1 VSASLAGVP
10 PRPQPGTPRP
20 YHFPAVHRHTLP
32 NGVTVVVV
40 PMPRLP
46 IVTAMVYVDAG
57 ANADPVGEEG
67 LALLTASSLTEG
79 IVGCEGTQLVERFE
93 QLGTV
98 ASVWADWEGSYARLT
113 VLKEKVAPA
122 LELLAEVLRAP
133 TFPVREVERL
143 RDQRLAGLAQQLA
156 EPRGLADERFD
167 AFLYAPTMRYAR
179 PVRGTQE
186 TVPRLTREGV
196 AAFHARHY
204 GPATTML
211 VLVGDLTPETG
222 VQLATTAF
230 GGWSHAAARGPA
242 VHDMAAASERRIVL
256 VEKPDAPQ
264 TELRVGHVGVP
275 RLHPDYLAI
284 VVMNGLLGGFFS
296 SRINL
301 NLREKHAF
309 TYGASSSFEWRRAAG
324 PFTVGTAVKTEVTG
338 RALEEILKEIDAM
351 RAAPP
356 SASEL
361 ALAADY
367 LAGVFPLRFE
377 STAAVAGTVAMAE
390 SLGVPEDFYS
400 TYRERVRAL
409 TADEVY
415 AAARTHLH
423 PDRLLVLAV
432 GDTTAVAPML
442 DGMGIGP
449 VTRVA
454 AEFDPTE
461 GR

>member
-1 VSASLAGVP
+1 MTTTPQGFG

-20 YHFPAVHRHTLP
+20 YQFPAVHRQLLP
-32 NGVTVVVV
+32 NGMKVMVV

-57 ANADPVGEEG
+57 ANADPAGEEG

-79 IVGCEGTQLVERFE
+79 IAGCEGTALVQRFE
-93 QLGTV
+93 QFGTV

-113 VLKEKVAPA
+113 VLKEQLAPA
-122 LELLAEVLRAP
+122 LGLLAEVLRGP
-133 TFPVREVERL
+133 SFPVREVERL
-143 RDQRLAGLAQQLA
+143 RDQRLAGLTQQLA
-156 EPRGLADERFD
+156 EPRGLANERFD
-167 AFLYAPTMRYAR
+167 ALLYAPSARYAR
-179 PVRGTQE
+179 PVGGTPR

-196 AAFHARHY
+196 EAFHARHY
-204 GPATTML
+204 GPATTTL
-211 VLVGDLTPETG
+211 VLVGDITVEAALQVAME
-222 VQLATTAF
+222 AF
-230 GGWSHAAARGPA
+230 GAWRHAAVRGPA
-242 VHDMAAASERRIVL
+242 VADTEAPSGRRIVMI
-256 VEKPDAPQ
+256 EKPEAVQ
-264 TELRVGHVGVP
+264 SELRVGHVGVP

-309 TYGASSSFEWRRAAG
+309 TYGASSSFDWRRAAG

-338 RALEEILKEIDAM
+338 RALEEIVKEIEGM

-356 SASEL
+356 TASEL
-361 ALAADY
+361 ALAAEY

-377 STAAVAGTVAMAE
+377 NTAAVASTVAMAE

-409 TADEVY
+409 TAAEVH
-415 AAARTHLH
+415 AAAQTHLH
-423 PDRLLVLAV
+423 PDRLLIVAV
-432 GDTTAVAPML
+432 GDATAVTPML
-442 DGMGIGP
+442 EGMGIGA
-449 VTRVA
+449 VTQVA
-454 AEFDPTE
+454 ADFDPTE
-461 GR
+461 VA

>member
-1 VSASLAGVP
+1 MSGPMTGLP

-20 YHFPAVHRHTLP
+20 YHFPAVHRTALP
-32 NGVTVVVV
+32 NGMKVLVV

-46 IVTAMVYVDAG
+46 IVTAMTYVDAG
-57 ANADPVGEEG
+57 ATADPTGAEG
-67 LALLTASSLTEG
+67 LAVLTAASLTEG
-79 IVGCEGTQLVERFE
+79 IAGYEGVRLIERFE

-113 VLKEKVAPA
+113 VLKEKLEPA
-122 LELLAEVLRAP
+122 LGLLAEVLRAP
-133 TFPVREVERL
+133 TFPAREVERL
-143 RDQRLAGLAQQLA
+143 RDIRLADLVQQLA

-167 AFLYAPTMRYAR
+167 AFLYAPTTRYAR
-179 PVRGTQE
+179 SVGGTPK
-186 TVPRLTREGV
+186 TVGGITREQIV
-196 AAFHARHY
+196 AFHDRHY
-204 GPATTML
+204 GPETTTL
-211 VLVGDLTPETG
+211 VLVGDLTPEVA
-222 VQLATTAF
+222 VQVATTAF
-230 GGWSHAAARGPA
+230 GDWHHAAMRGPA
-242 VHDMAAASERRIVL
+242 AVDTTTASARQIVL
-256 VEKPDAPQ
+256 VEKPEAPQ
-264 TELRVGHVGVP
+264 SELRVGHLGVP
-275 RLHPDYLAI
+275 RLHPDYLPI
-284 VVMNGLLGGFFS
+284 VVMNGILGGFFS

-309 TYGASSSFEWRRAAG
+309 TYGASSSFAWRRAAG
-324 PFTVGTAVKTEVTG
+324 PFMVGTAVKTEVTG
-338 RALEEILKEIDAM
+338 RALEEILKEIEAM

-356 SASEL
+356 TASEL

-377 STAAVAGTVAMAE
+377 STAAVAGTLASAE

-409 TADEVY
+409 TADQVH
-415 AAARTHLH
+415 AAAQTHLH

-432 GDTTAVAPML
+432 GDSATVAPML
-442 DGMGIGP
+442 EGMGLGP

-454 AEFDPTE
+454 ADLDPTE

>member
-1 VSASLAGVP
+1 MSAPMAGLP

-20 YHFPAVHRHTLP
+20 YHFPAVHRTALP
-32 NGVTVVVV
+32 NGVKVLVV

-46 IVTAMVYVDAG
+46 IVTAMTYVDAG
-57 ANADPVGEEG
+57 ATADPTGAEG
-67 LALLTASSLTEG
+67 LAVLTAASLTEG
-79 IVGCEGTQLVERFE
+79 IAGYEGVRLIERFE

-113 VLKEKVAPA
+113 VLKAQLAPA
-122 LELLAEVLRAP
+122 LEMLAEVLRAP

-143 RDQRLAGLAQQLA
+143 RDIRLADLVQQLA

-167 AFLYAPTMRYAR
+167 AFLYAPTTRYAR
-179 PVRGTQE
+179 SVGGTPK
-186 TVPRLTREGV
+186 TVGGITREQIV
-196 AAFHARHY
+196 AFHDRHY
-204 GPATTML
+204 GPKTTTL
-211 VLVGDLTPETG
+211 ILVGDLTLEAG
-222 VQLATTAF
+222 VELATTAF
-230 GGWSHAAARGPA
+230 GDWRHAAVRGPA
-242 VHDMAAASERRIVL
+242 AVDTTTASGRQIVL
-256 VEKPDAPQ
+256 VEKPEAPQ
-264 TELRVGHVGVP
+264 SELRVGHLGVP
-275 RLHPDYLAI
+275 RLHPDYLPI
-284 VVMNGLLGGFFS
+284 VVMNGILGGFFS

-301 NLREKHAF
+301 NLRERHAF
-309 TYGASSSFEWRRAAG
+309 TYGASSSFAWRRAAG
-324 PFTVGTAVKTEVTG
+324 PFMVGTAVKTEVTG

-356 SASEL
+356 TASEL

-377 STAAVAGTVAMAE
+377 STAAVAGTLASAE
-390 SLGVPEDFYS
+390 SLGIPEDFYS

-409 TADEVY
+409 TADQVH
-415 AAARTHLH
+415 AAAQAHLH

-432 GDTTAVAPML
+432 GDTAAVAPML
-442 DGMGIGP
+442 EGMGLGP

-454 AEFDPTE
+454 ADLDPTE

>member
-1 VSASLAGVP
+1 
-10 PRPQPGTPRP
+10 
-20 YHFPAVHRHTLP
+20 
-32 NGVTVVVV
+32 
-40 PMPRLP
+40 
-46 IVTAMVYVDAG
+46 
-57 ANADPVGEEG
+57 
-67 LALLTASSLTEG
+67 
-79 IVGCEGTQLVERFE
+79 
-93 QLGTV
+93 
-98 ASVWADWEGSYARLT
+98 
-113 VLKEKVAPA
+113 
-122 LELLAEVLRAP
+122 
-133 TFPVREVERL
+133 
-143 RDQRLAGLAQQLA
+143 
-156 EPRGLADERFD
+156 
-167 AFLYAPTMRYAR
+167 
-179 PVRGTQE
+179 
-186 TVPRLTREGV
+186 
-196 AAFHARHY
+196 
-204 GPATTML
+204 
-211 VLVGDLTPETG
+211 LVGDLTPEAG
-222 VQLATTAF
+222 VQLATTAL
-230 GGWSHAAARGPA
+230 GGWAHAAARGPA
-242 VHDMAAASERRIVL
+242 VYDTAAESARRIVL

-264 TELRVGHVGVP
+264 SELRVGHVGVP

-309 TYGASSSFEWRRAAG
+309 TYGASSSFDWRRAAG
-324 PFTVGTAVKTEVTG
+324 PFTVGTAVKTEVTA

-356 SASEL
+356 TASEL

-409 TADEVY
+409 TADEVH

-432 GDTTAVAPML
+432 GDTAAVAPML
-442 DGMGIGP
+442 DGMGLGP

>member
-1 VSASLAGVP
+1 MSAPMAGLP

-20 YHFPAVHRHTLP
+20 YHFPAVHRTTLP
-32 NGVTVVVV
+32 NGVKVLVV

-46 IVTAMVYVDAG
+46 IVTAMTYVDAG
-57 ANADPVGEEG
+57 ATADPAGAEG
-67 LALLTASSLTEG
+67 LAVLTAAALTEG
-79 IVGCEGTQLVERFE
+79 IEGYEGVRLIERFE

-113 VLKEKVAPA
+113 VLKAQLEPA
-122 LELLAEVLRAP
+122 LGVLAEVLRAP

-143 RDQRLAGLAQQLA
+143 RDIRLADLEQELA

-167 AFLYAPTMRYAR
+167 AFLYAPTTRYAR
-179 PVRGTQE
+179 SIGGTPK
-186 TVPRLTREGV
+186 TVAGITREQIV
-196 AAFHARHY
+196 AFHATHY
-204 GPATTML
+204 GPATTTV
-211 VLVGDLTPETG
+211 VLVGDLTPD
-222 VQLATTAF
+222 VAVRMAAAVF
-230 GGWSHAAARGPA
+230 GDWRHAAVRGPA
-242 VHDMAAASERRIVL
+242 AVDTTTARGRQVVL

-264 TELRVGHVGVP
+264 SELRVGHLGVP
-275 RLHPDYLAI
+275 RLHPDYLPI
-284 VVMNGLLGGFFS
+284 VVMNGILGGFFS

-309 TYGASSSFEWRRAAG
+309 TYGASSSFAWRRAAG
-324 PFTVGTAVKTEVTG
+324 PFMVGTAVKTEVTG

-377 STAAVAGTVAMAE
+377 STAAVAGTLAAAE

-409 TADEVY
+409 TAAQVH
-415 AAARTHLH
+415 AAAQTHLH

-432 GDTTAVAPML
+432 GDSAQVAPML
-442 DGMGIGP
+442 EGMGLGP

-461 GR
+461 GG